1 MRRQRHCLALAP
13 LVVAASLTACVD
25 DPVGVGSLSRLDV
38 CSRTPQV
45 QDEIV
50 RRAGVPRCTLVG
62 SRDLA
67 AIWWLD
73 LSSAGITSLKEG
85 DFDGLTGMYRLDLG
99 ANSLTSLPEGI
110 FAGLAGLRE
119 LFLHFNALTTVPEG
133 VFHGLANLEWLT
145 LHENDLTGLPPRLF
159 GGLSRLK
166 RLSLIS
172 NSISSPPETVFQGLS
187 SLEDLHLGSSG
198 INSVPEGLF
207 GGLERLKSLSLPGN
221 NLKSLPPGVF
231 SQLGRL
237 ETLDL
242 RFNLLATLPEH
253 LLVDLG
259 ALRTLRLDRNSL
271 RSLPEGLLA
280 GSRRLEWLSLSH
292 NPLDSLPGGV
302 FARLA
307 ALQWLDLGFNRLT
320 ALPDEVF
327 SGLTSLEAL
336 DLEANR
342 LGQLSSGLF
351 TDLPNLAVLSLA
363 ENSLNALPAGAFA
376 GLESL
381 KRLTLH
387 GNPGVPFT
395 LTVQTRRTDTDDL
408 LAPGPARLALSIA
421 EGAPFDMLVNV
432 SAQGGALSA
441 EQVTIEAGTTSSPGF
456 EATSSTG
463 NATHVSAGPPPLVS
477 GEFTGIEIEVGDPIV
492 LFSEASNHSPVAAKT
507 IPPYRLRAG
516 GRAGEVDLSLPYF
529 EDPDSDALTYEIVS
543 GNPGIT
549 RTSLSGDIATVAGIA
564 EGTAPVTIRATDP
577 EGLSAEQTV
586 QMNVI
591 APGDPEGFD
600 FDLVAVGDFPEH
612 VMHTVEQAVER
623 WRRIVAQ
630 TELPTADVL
639 ADDDL
644 ECFGVRPGFRMP
656 EIEDLLVLAT
666 VTSDNN
672 SAFMA
677 GPCRMRDGSHLP
689 LVAVVKFNA
698 TSLDQLDAD
707 GRLSEVAV
715 HLIGHV
721 LGIGTI
727 WDDLGLLRNPSR
739 QGNRGADT
747 HFTGPLAT
755 AAFDAAGGA
764 AYTGGAR
771 VPVENGFSDTWND
784 SHWRTSVM
792 QNEIMTPF
800 ACVEPGSSPLSAIT
814 IQTLADFGYSVD
826 VSLADPYTLPVAG
839 TASADLAADPVG
851 LGNDVPRGPVRVMNE
866 RGEVVRVLRN

>member
-1 MRRQRHCLALAP
+1 MRRQRHCLALA
-13 LVVAASLTACVD
+13 LFAIAVSLTACVD
-25 DPVGVGSLSRLDV
+25 DPLRVGSLSRLDV

-50 RRAGVPRCTLVG
+50 RRVGVPRCTLVG

-73 LSSAGITSLKEG
+73 LSGAGITSLQEG

-99 ANSLTSLPEGI
+99 ANGLTSLPEGI
-110 FAGLAGLRE
+110 FAGLTGLRE
-119 LFLHFNALTTVPEG
+119 LFLHFNALNTLPEG
-133 VFHGLANLEWLT
+133 VFHGLENLEWLT
-145 LHENDLTGLPPRLF
+145 LHQNDLNALPPQVF
-159 GGLSRLK
+159 DGLSRL
-166 RLSLIS
+166 RQLSLIN
-172 NSISSPPETVFQGLS
+172 NSISSLPETVFQGLS
-187 SLEDLHLGSSG
+187 NLEDLHLGSSG
-198 INSVPEGLF
+198 ITSVPEGLF
-207 GGLERLKSLSLPGN
+207 AGLARLEWLHLTGN
-221 NLKSLPPGVF
+221 NLKSLPPSVF

-242 RFNLLATLPEH
+242 RYNLLNTLPEH
-253 LLVDLG
+253 LFADLG
-259 ALRTLRLDRNSL
+259 ALKTLQLDRNSL

-280 GSRRLEWLSLSH
+280 GPRGLESLNLSH
-292 NPLDSLPGGV
+292 NPLESLPGGV

-307 ALQWLDLGFNRLT
+307 ALQQLDLGFNRLT
-320 ALPDEVF
+320 ELPEEVF
-327 SGLTSLEAL
+327 GGLTSLEAL
-336 DLEANR
+336 NLEANR

-351 TDLPNLAVLSLA
+351 TDLSNLEILSLA
-363 ENSLNALPAGAFA
+363 ENDLEGLPTGAFA
-376 GLESL
+376 GLKSL

-387 GNPGVPFT
+387 GNPGAPFT
-395 LTVQTRRTDTDDL
+395 LTVRTGRTDSDDL
-408 LAPGPARLALSIA
+408 LAPGPARLALSID

-432 SAQGGALSA
+432 SAQGGELSA
-441 EQVTIEAGTTSSPGF
+441 EQITIEGGITSSLEF
-456 EATSSTG
+456 EVTSNTSA
-463 NATHVSAGPPPLVS
+463 ATHVSAGPPPLVS
-477 GEFTGIEIEVGDPIV
+477 GEFTGIEIDVGDPIV

-507 IPPYRLRAG
+507 IPPHRLRAG
-516 GRAGEVDLSLPYF
+516 GRAGEVDLSFPYF
-529 EDPDSDALTYEIVS
+529 EDPDGDVLTYEVVS

-549 RTSLSGDIATVAGIA
+549 QTGLSGGIATLAGIA
-564 EGTAPVTIRATDP
+564 EGTAVVTIRATDP
-577 EGLSAEQTV
+577 EGLSAEQSV

-600 FDLVAVGDFPEH
+600 IDLVAVGDLPEH

-630 TELPTADVL
+630 TDLPTTDVP
-639 ADDDL
+639 AADDL
-644 ECFGVRPGFRMP
+644 ECFGVRPGFRMS
-656 EIEDLLVLAT
+656 EVEDLLVVAT
-666 VTSDNN
+666 VTSDDN

-677 GPCRMRDGSHLP
+677 GPCRIRDGSHLP
-689 LVAVVKFNA
+689 LVAVVKFNGA
-698 TSLDQLDAD
+698 SLEQLDAD

-715 HLIGHV
+715 HLIGHA

-764 AYTGGAR
+764 AYADGAK
-771 VPVENGFSDTWND
+771 VPVENSFSATSND

-814 IQTLADFGYSVD
+814 IQALADFGYTVD
-826 VSLADPYTLPVAG
+826 VSLADPYTLPVAS
-839 TASADLAADPVG
+839 TASAESAVDPIG